1 MQIKTIITALVLALL
16 FNLGGVAII
25 KAQSQCNPDQYT
37 EKGIKKLEQGYT
49 FLKSYPISGENGKQ
63 YSYIF
68 SQGTSYLI
76 TLANNATDSKGIYIT
91 LYDSENHEIAS
102 SYQNGKFY
110 PAVAFNCSKTGIYH
124 LKFTFQGSKE
134 HCGAGVLAMKR

>member
-1 MQIKTIITALVLALL
+1 MQLKTINIALALL
-16 FNLGGVAII
+16 MTVCSMILS
-25 KAQSQCNPDQYT
+25 KAQTQCNPEQYT

-91 LYDSENHEIAS
+91 LYDSENREIAS

-124 LKFTFQGSKE
+124 LKFTFQGSKN
-134 HCGAGVLAMKR
+134 HCAAGVLAMKR

>member
-1 MQIKTIITALVLALL
+1 MQIKTMKLALVLLL
-16 FNLGGVAII
+16 IFSSITFL
-25 KAQSQCNPDQYT
+25 KAQSQCNPEQYT

-91 LYDSENHEIAS
+91 LYDSENREIAS

-124 LKFTFQGSKE
+124 LKFTFQGSKD
-134 HCGAGVLAMKR
+134 HCAAGVLAMKR